1 MSQYIISLP
10 ASHDL
15 QAITDYFAVENL
27 DAGERLLRLFNQKC
41 QAH

>member
-15 QAITDYFAVENL
+15 SAVVDYFAVEYDFKKYL
-27 DAGERLLRLFNQKC
+27 YFNY
-41 QAH
+41 AYYS